1 MKGIFSYFDE
11 STKNPSAPTSTTSLI
26 STLAA
31 TSNTTS
37 TKTSTISVLL
47 PPNEIPW
54 DSLNLSI
61 VEWNI

>member
-1 MKGIFSYFDE
+1 MKGIFSYFDG
-11 STKNPSAPTSTTSLI
+11 STKDSSAPTSTTSLI

-37 TKTSTISVLL
+37 TKTSTISVPL

-54 DSLNLSI
+54 DSLNSSI
-61 VEWNI
+61 V